1 VLLLRRLQ
9 IPFPSLRRNPLALFA
24 GLMDAGGNVF
34 YLLAARYTRMD
45 IAAVLASMGPAVT
58 VLLSAI
64 ILREKVSRT
73 QRFGV
78 LLCVT
83 ATILLA
89 L

>member
-1 VLLLRRLQ
+1 MRLH
-9 IPFPSLRRNPLALFA
+9 FPSPRLHPLAMLA
-24 GLMDAGGNVF
+24 GLLDAGGNVF

-58 VLLSAI
+58 VLLSALI
-64 ILREKVSRT
+64 MREPVSKP

-78 LLCVT
+78 ILCIA

-89 L
+89 SN